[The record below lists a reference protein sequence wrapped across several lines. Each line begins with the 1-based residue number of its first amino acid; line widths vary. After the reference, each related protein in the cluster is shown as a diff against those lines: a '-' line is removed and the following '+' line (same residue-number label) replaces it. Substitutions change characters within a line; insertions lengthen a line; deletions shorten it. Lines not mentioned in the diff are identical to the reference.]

1 MGKDNY
7 NEEKL
12 NKDNHSVTHILLTI
26 CFLLIL
32 VDLWFSINTYFM
44 IQNQIDVQSGRVNRS
59 KVYIIENE

>member
-1 MGKDNY
+1 MSKDNY

-44 IQNQIDVQSGRVNRS
+44 IKNQIDVQSGRVNR
-59 KVYIIENE
+59 KTVFVIENE

>member
-26 CFLLIL
+26 CFLISL
-32 VDLWFSINTYFM
+32 VTLWFSINTYFM

-59 KVYIIENE
+59 AVFVIENE

>member
-7 NEEKL
+7 NAEKL

>member
-1 MGKDNY
+1 MSKDNY